1 MTIITKEK
9 VIEAYKRALELGG
22 GAEEAI
28 AAVAHALALPVET
41 VAECVAEVQAC

>member
-9 VIEAYKRALELGG
+9 VIEAYRRALALGG
-22 GAEEAI
+22 SAEEA
-28 AAVAHALALPVET
+28 VATVAQALALPVET